1 MVYYTST
8 YDAEAGAHLIEQVG
22 TPAFADALLSAAKGL
37 NDVEELF
44 GYLVVD
50 HQEPQAIVSASFLPD
65 AEKRVALYVER
76 FFRHDPAV
84 REFRS
89 VSPGRSFAMRIAQH
103 GIAAH
108 DYRRLC
114 FAGPGFAEKLSFGWR
129 GTDYMLV
136 LSFYRHSLSDGAAIA
151 ALEPLVALVMP
162 VMIHHHRPVASEQA
176 LVVVE
181 RRLCRSYPSLSRRE
195 RAVCARTILGETAQT
210 TALALGIGTGS
221 VLTYRRRAYDKAG
234 VSSAGELVAAVLR

>member
-1 MVYYTST
+1 MLHYTST
-8 YDAEAGAHLIEQVG
+8 FDAEAGARLIEQVG
-22 TPAFADALLSAAKGL
+22 TPAFADALLAAAKSL

-44 GYLVVD
+44 GYLVAD
-50 HQEPQAIVSASFLPD
+50 GQEPQTIVSASFLDD
-65 AEKRVALYVER
+65 ADKRVGHYVER

-89 VSPGRSFAMRIAQH
+89 VPPGRSFALRIAQQ

-114 FAGPGFAEKLSFGWR
+114 FSGPGFAEKLSFGWR
-129 GTDYMLV
+129 GEDYLLV
-136 LSFYRHSLSDGAAIA
+136 LSFYRHALSDAEAIA

-162 VMIHHHRPVASEQA
+162 VMVHHHRPVAGEQA
-176 LVVVE
+176 EVVIE
-181 RRLCRSYPSLSRRE
+181 RRLRRSFPALSQRE
-195 RAVCARTILGETAQT
+195 REVCARTILGQSARE
-210 TALALGIGTGS
+210 TALALGIGSGS

-234 VSSAGELVAAVLR
+234 VSSAGEFVAALLR